1 MGLREEVELKPDIKV
16 GKFKGMGMVAL
27 ERGGLGTYTNK
38 NLKFQVNKNLL

>member
-27 ERGGLGTYTNK
+27 NEGVWAHTQIKISNFK
-38 NLKFQVNKNLL
+38 